1 MNNNKINHSD
11 DHSPGYGMNVLI
23 WMSLLGLTALT
34 VAIAGIDLGS
44 YTLLVAMIIAAIKS
58 ILVINVFMHI
68 KFDDSI
74 FKVFLLV
81 TLIIL
86 AVVFALTAFD
96 VFYR

>member
-1 MNNNKINHSD
+1 MNNEKLQHSE

-34 VAIAGIDLGS
+34 VAIAGIDLGN
-44 YTLLVAMIIAAIKS
+44 YTLFVAMVIAAIKS

-68 KFDDSI
+68 KFDDLI

-81 TLIIL
+81 TLTIL
-86 AVVFALTAFD
+86 AVVFVLTAFD

>member
-1 MNNNKINHSD
+1 MNNEKLQHSE

-34 VAIAGIDLGS
+34 VAIAGIDLGN
-44 YTLLVAMIIAAIKS
+44 YTLFVAMVIAAIKS

-68 KFDDSI
+68 KFDDLI

-81 TLIIL
+81 TLTIL
-86 AVVFALTAFD
+86 AVVFILTAFD